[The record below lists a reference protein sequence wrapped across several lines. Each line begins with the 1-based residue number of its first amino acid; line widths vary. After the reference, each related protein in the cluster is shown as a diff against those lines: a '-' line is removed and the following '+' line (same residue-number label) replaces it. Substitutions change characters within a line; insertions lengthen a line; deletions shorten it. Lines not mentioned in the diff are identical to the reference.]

1 MKTEIFLCAAFAGAL
16 FLSQLNVRAA
26 DANRLADEQAI
37 RKIEQDWIAAIAKR
51 DAAYMAQ
58 IEADDYM
65 LTGPDGKLL
74 NKQEDIKN
82 VTTGD
87 TVFDDVRIDDVKIR
101 FYGDTAIANGLG
113 TIKAH
118 MKQEDLSGQY
128 SWTDVF
134 VKQNGQW
141 KAVAAQVTMVAKETK

>member
-1 MKTEIFLCAAFAGAL
+1 VKTKIFLCATFAGAL
-16 FLSQLNVRAA
+16 FLSQLNARAA
-26 DANRLADEQAI
+26 DANRSADEKAI
-37 RKIEQDWIAAIAKR
+37 RKIEQDWVAAIAKR
-51 DAAYMAQ
+51 DATYMAQ
-58 IEADDYM
+58 IEADDYT

-87 TVFDDVRIDDVKIR
+87 AVFDDIKIDDVKVR

-118 MKQEDLSGQY
+118 VKQEDLSGQY

-134 VKQNGQW
+134 IKQNGQW
-141 KAVAAQVTMVAKETK
+141 KAVAAQVTMVAKEMK